1 MGDGS
6 IPSEGTGFLDIGAGE
21 ITIQS
26 LKFFDAEPRQ
36 YVLFIICA
44 VLEMLLLSKLEK
56 RIWRSRSLA

>member
-44 VLEMLLLSKLEK
+44 VLEMLLL
-56 RIWRSRSLA
+56 